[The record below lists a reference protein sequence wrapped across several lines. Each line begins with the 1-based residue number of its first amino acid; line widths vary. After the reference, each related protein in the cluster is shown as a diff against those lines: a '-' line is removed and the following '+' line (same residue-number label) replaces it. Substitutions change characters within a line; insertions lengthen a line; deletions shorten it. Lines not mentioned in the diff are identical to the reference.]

1 MIGEP
6 LIGLPPLVNVYLNEE
21 QSRNL
26 IFPVKTSLMMV
37 SLITLVSTSWIWK
50 NFRRWK
56 DDRNISQNIIYYGEM
71 KQYS

>member
-6 LIGLPPLVNVYLNEE
+6 LIGLPSLVNVYLNEE

-37 SLITLVSTSWIWK
+37 SLITLISTSWIWK
-50 NFRRWK
+50 KFRRWK
-56 DDRNISQNIIYYGEM
+56 DDRNISQNIICYGEM
-71 KQYS
+71 KQCS